1 MMMQKEKHYGEM
13 YGYKHKHAGDII
25 QSPGL
30 CEGDEGSALFHTFT
44 VDGKIRNVAIGLAS
58 SPYDQ
63 LFCGGLN
70 NPYFFVRLTCSL
82 IVFISIFLFLG

>member
-1 MMMQKEKHYGEM
+1 MLKEKHYGEM
-13 YGYKHKHAGDII
+13 FAMKHKHSDTII

-30 CEGDEGSALFHTFT
+30 CEGDEGSAFFHTFT
-44 VDGKIRNVAIGLAS
+44 IDGNIRNVVTGLAS

-70 NPYFFVRLTCSL
+70 NPYFFTR
-82 IVFISIFLFLG
+82 